1 MGVELARRLGA
12 LRRLS
17 DSAWRIA
24 ILTFLGTGLGVLLV
38 ANLTLG
44 DKKIDRNVPSLYTVS
59 DPQFVRTM
67 GVMLGPAL
75 LPGNRVQ
82 ALLNGDEIFADMLQA
97 IRGAQKSI
105 TFEMYIY
112 WRGTIGD
119 EFTAALAERARA
131 GVKVHVLIDALG
143 SQKIDEAVIERMK
156 RAGVRVELYNPV
168 RWHTLARMNNRTHR
182 KIMVVD
188 GTIGY
193 TGGAGIG
200 DEWRGD
206 ARNPGEWRDTH
217 FRLEGPAVAQMQAAF
232 MENWIE
238 VTGEVL
244 HGAEYF
250 PELAPAGASR
260 AQFFV
265 SSPGGGGESAQLLY
279 LMSIAAARRSIQL
292 SAAYFVPDNNEV
304 RQLVAARA
312 RGVRVQLIVPGAVTD
327 SALVRRASRSTW
339 GELLARGRR
348 DLRIPADVFSRE
360 GHDGGRPLGERGLDQ
375 LRHALVQHQRRGQPQ
390 CLRSRIRAGPGAD
403 LRRRSR
409 ALAARNA
416 RGMGKP
422 AAARAALGARER
434 AAQLAAV
441 SADLGINARR
451 ACRGSS
457 ARARIRLSSGPRRPQ
472 ERTEP

>member
-12 LRRLS
+12 LWRLS

-38 ANLTLG
+38 ANLTLA
-44 DKKIDRNVPSLYTVS
+44 DKKIDQNVPSLYTVS

-75 LPGNRVQ
+75 LSGNRVQ
-82 ALLNGDEIFADMLQA
+82 ALVNGDEIFADMLQT

-143 SQKIDEAVIERMK
+143 SQKIEEAVIERMK

-279 LMSIAAARRSIQL
+279 LMSIAAAGRSIQL

-339 GELLARGRR
+339 GELLRAGVEIYEYQPTFFHVKVMTVDGLWVSVGSTNFDTRSFSTNDEANLNVYDRAFAQAQERIFAADLARSRR
-348 DLRIPADVFSRE
+348 VTLDEWES
-360 GHDGGRPLGERGLDQ
+360 RPLLERLWEHASGL
-375 LRHALVQHQRRGQPQ
+375 
-390 CLRSRIRAGPGAD
+390 
-403 LRRRSR
+403 
-409 ALAARNA
+409 
-416 RGMGKP
+416 
-422 AAARAALGARER
+422 
-434 AAQLAAV
+434 
-441 SADLGINARR
+441 
-451 ACRGSS
+451 
-457 ARARIRLSSGPRRPQ
+457 LSSQ
-472 ERTEP
+472 L